1 MASPRE
7 LATQEDFA
15 CGSFRITLAH
25 IETTGTGVD
34 MWLASRETLC
44 GNGQGLQAAG
54 RAGRLIAD
62 FLLPPQCLL
71 CRERVMEPATL
82 CAQCWRGLS
91 FLTEPCCDRRG
102 IPFAYDPGEGIVSAA
117 ALANPPVWD
126 RARGAVRFDDR
137 SRRLVHDLK
146 YRDRHE
152 VAALMARLMAVAG
165 QSLLAEATF
174 VVPVPLFR
182 WRLWWRRYNQSA
194 LLARQLCRTSLSYRP
209 DLLERTRPTVAQV
222 GLGYRERQANVRG
235 AFRVPEGLRGEVVGT
250 AVLLVDDVITSG
262 ATANAC
268 ALALKAA
275 GAERVNVL
283 AFALVHDPARFHI

>member
-1 MASPRE
+1 MWP
-7 LATQEDFA
+7 ATQPVWD
-15 CGSFRITLAH
+15 S
-25 IETTGTGVD
+25 
-34 MWLASRETLC
+34 
-44 GNGQGLQAAG
+44 G
-54 RAGRLIAD
+54 RAGRMIAD
-62 FLLPPQCLL
+62 FLLPPQCLS
-71 CRERVMEPATL
+71 CRERVMEPAAL
-82 CAQCWRGLS
+82 CARCWRDLS

-194 LLARQLCRTSLSYRP
+194 LLARQLCRASLRYRP
-209 DLLERTRPTVAQV
+209 DMLERTRPTAAQV
-222 GLGYRERQANVRG
+222 GLGYRQRQANVRG
-235 AFRVPEGLRGEVVGT
+235 AFRAPEDLRSEIAGT
-250 AVLLVDDVITSG
+250 TVLLVDDVITSG

-268 ALALKAA
+268 ASALKAA
-275 GAERVNVL
+275 GAVRVNVL
-283 AFALVHDPARFHI
+283 AFALVHDPARIHI